1 MKMRKTVL
9 SLLSMSLACAL
20 GAGASALAPAVAV
33 ADETPIVAAA
43 ATDTVLVRFV
53 TGTSAD
59 AATSAVRGLSTVQ
72 AKAIGK
78 TDLEG
83 YVTLSVADG
92 HTADEAIAELESLD
106 VVESAQKNYRYSLVD
121 SERESLT
128 SLVAMELPS
137 TTVEN
142 PLVAQ
147 MQVSDPMVVDQWAL
161 TSMSVFDAWDTARC
175 ERSVT
180 VALIDL
186 GCDVTHED
194 LRDNIVTT
202 HNSYAAVNGG
212 DVNNVSP
219 ISVNFNH
226 GTHVAGIIGAVTN
239 NSIGVAG
246 VSHNARILP
255 IKVVNDAGDAYT
267 NALVDAYQF
276 ILDNA
281 DAMNIRVVN
290 ISMGSKVD
298 SIEDNAFTEM
308 IDKAKA
314 KGIVTV
320 AAGGN
325 RNDAGGWIPPFICYP
340 GDYRNVVSVMSLV
353 QNGDGTIE
361 HSFMSNQNAPGSRDK
376 NISAPG
382 GRIMS
387 TIPNGGYDYSTGTSM
402 AAPQVSGILA
412 LEFAANPKLTADQ
425 AIQAL
430 YDGAVDLG
438 AEGFDEMYGYGMANA
453 YGAVTRAKNAQGSAG
468 TSRIAGDDRYG
479 TMRELT
485 NRAFST
491 SGYAVVTTGADFPDA
506 LSASVLAGARKAPVL
521 ITNSNYLN
529 IETKSELTR
538 LKVAHVY
545 IVGGSSA
552 VSDTVEAEI
561 RSMGIDCIR
570 VAGANR
576 QATSLEVLRCVHE
589 MGVQTPTVVVAT
601 GNTFPDSL
609 SISPWCYQS
618 GTPIILTQSDG
629 TLSPDAVNAISQYG
643 VRRAVLLGGNSA
655 VKDAVIEQ
663 VGQSVTCERI
673 AGADRYQTS
682 AEICNFELR
691 NGFGWQQPLT
701 ATGRNYPDALCGAPL
716 AATYLSPLLLVADQN
731 SPTVALLRTNKAS
744 IASVHVVG
752 GPSAI
757 SDSLAQA
764 ILSAVK

>member
-1 MKMRKTVL
+1 MRKTVL

-43 ATDTVLVRFV
+43 ATDAVLVRFV

-92 HTADEAIAELESLD
+92 HTADEAIAELENLN
-106 VVESAQKNYRYSLVD
+106 VVESAQKNYSYSLVD

-290 ISMGSKVD
+290 ISIGSKVD
-298 SIEDNAFTEM
+298 
-308 IDKAKA
+308 
-314 KGIVTV
+314 
-320 AAGGN
+320 
-325 RNDAGGWIPPFICYP
+325 
-340 GDYRNVVSVMSLV
+340 
-353 QNGDGTIE
+353 
-361 HSFMSNQNAPGSRDK
+361 
-376 NISAPG
+376 
-382 GRIMS
+382 
-387 TIPNGGYDYSTGTSM
+387 
-402 AAPQVSGILA
+402 
-412 LEFAANPKLTADQ
+412 
-425 AIQAL
+425 
-430 YDGAVDLG
+430 
-438 AEGFDEMYGYGMANA
+438 
-453 YGAVTRAKNAQGSAG
+453 
-468 TSRIAGDDRYG
+468 
-479 TMRELT
+479 
-485 NRAFST
+485 
-491 SGYAVVTTGADFPDA
+491 
-506 LSASVLAGARKAPVL
+506 
-521 ITNSNYLN
+521 
-529 IETKSELTR
+529 
-538 LKVAHVY
+538 
-545 IVGGSSA
+545 
-552 VSDTVEAEI
+552 
-561 RSMGIDCIR
+561 
-570 VAGANR
+570 
-576 QATSLEVLRCVHE
+576 
-589 MGVQTPTVVVAT
+589 
-601 GNTFPDSL
+601 
-609 SISPWCYQS
+609 
-618 GTPIILTQSDG
+618 
-629 TLSPDAVNAISQYG
+629 
-643 VRRAVLLGGNSA
+643 
-655 VKDAVIEQ
+655 
-663 VGQSVTCERI
+663 
-673 AGADRYQTS
+673 
-682 AEICNFELR
+682 
-691 NGFGWQQPLT
+691 
-701 ATGRNYPDALCGAPL
+701 
-716 AATYLSPLLLVADQN
+716 
-731 SPTVALLRTNKAS
+731 
-744 IASVHVVG
+744 
-752 GPSAI
+752 
-757 SDSLAQA
+757 
-764 ILSAVK
+764 